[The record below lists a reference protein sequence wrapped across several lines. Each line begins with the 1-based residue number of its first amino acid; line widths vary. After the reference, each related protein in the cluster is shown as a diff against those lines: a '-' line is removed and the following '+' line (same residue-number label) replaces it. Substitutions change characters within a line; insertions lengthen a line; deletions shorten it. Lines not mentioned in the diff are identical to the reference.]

1 MENYVGVLKNFKR
14 SRKNEQYRILKN
26 RLKAVEGFFLSR
38 FGKRRKDN
46 VRLLLYQFI
55 SIPSLHL
62 KKETMKCAI
71 SLKYQVQNKKR

>member
-55 SIPSLHL
+55 SIPSLH
-62 KKETMKCAI
+62 
-71 SLKYQVQNKKR
+71 